1 MKFEKVFGI
10 CTKYYYPDMRLEK
23 NIITH
28 TYDTHKKK
36 DEMTIGHLVVQQ
48 CCSMKCTVHDQ
59 IKLRP

>member
-23 NIITH
+23 NVITH

-36 DEMTIGHLVVQQ
+36 
-48 CCSMKCTVHDQ
+48 MK
-59 IKLRP
+59 